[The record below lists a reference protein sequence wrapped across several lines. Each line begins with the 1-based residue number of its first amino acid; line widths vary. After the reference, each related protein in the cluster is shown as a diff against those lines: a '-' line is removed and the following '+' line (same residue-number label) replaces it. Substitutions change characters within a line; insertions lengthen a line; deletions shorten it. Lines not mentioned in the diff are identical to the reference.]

1 VSADPFDVA
10 GRVALVTGAS
20 SGLGRHFALTL
31 ARRGAK
37 VALAARRA
45 DRLEALAAEIAGFD
59 GRALPVA
66 LDVTDPDSV
75 AAAIEHVETELGRLA
90 ILVSNAGI
98 ADVSFFL
105 EQSEEGWK
113 RVLDTDLTGLMRVG
127 QAAARRMAA
136 HGQGGA
142 IVNIASIAGIRPGSQ
157 IGAYSA
163 AKAAVISLT
172 QTMARELARH
182 AIRVNA
188 LAPGYIE
195 TDLNRDFLRSAAGKA
210 LAERVPMKRFG
221 LPDDLDGPLL
231 LLVSDAGRFVTGVTL
246 PVDGGHLLSAL

>member
-10 GRVALVTGAS
+10 GKVALVTGAS

-45 DRLEALAAEIAGFD
+45 DRLEALAAEIAAFD
-59 GRALPVA
+59 GRALPVT
-66 LDVTDPDSV
+66 LDVTDPGSV
-75 AAAIEHVETELGRLA
+75 DAAVEHVETELGPLA
-90 ILVSNAGI
+90 VLVNNAGI
-98 ADVSFFL
+98 ADVSPFL

-127 QAAARRMAA
+127 RAAARRMAA

-142 IVNIASIAGIRPGSQ
+142 IVNIASIAGIRPGS
-157 IGAYSA
+157 GLAAYSA

-195 TDLNRDFLRSAAGKA
+195 TDINRDFLRSAAGRA
-210 LAERVPMKRFG
+210 LGERVPMKRFG